1 MKLKDL
7 NEKYG
12 EYEVKESFMDL
23 LIKPE
28 PKTVWDL
35 EEGDKCYHVY
45 EDGYIALKT
54 WHGNIYEYNIRNL
67 GNVFLTEEDAE
78 FELER
83 RMIYNE
89 LLRAGGR
96 IMFKNG
102 GENYSMFRYCNAIV
116 VTNWNYNSYGLI
128 YFDTEEQAEE
138 AIKIIGEDRL
148 KKYWLVY
155 EK

>member
-1 MKLKDL
+1 MKLKEL

-35 EEGDKCYHVY
+35 EEGDKYY
-45 EDGYIALKT
+45 YIYGDGCLECHT
-54 WHGNIYEYNIRNL
+54 WKEAIYECSARNL
-67 GNVFLTEEDAE
+67 GNVFLTQEEAE

-96 IMFKNG
+96 TMFKNG
-102 GENYSMFRYCNAIV
+102 SKNYAMFRYCDEII
-116 VTNWNYNSYGLI
+116 TKCWIYNTYGLI

-138 AIKIIGEDRL
+138 AIKTIGKDRL
-148 KKYWLVY
+148 KKYWFVY